1 MDIGSVFLIVV
12 GALIIAVIWYLGTRQ
27 RAAQAQAY
35 AELAARADRTM
46 TDVLEQLTD
55 LNRRTGELQRILKD
69 AE

>member
-1 MDIGSVFLIVV
+1 MDVASVFLIVV
-12 GALIIAVIWYLGTRQ
+12 GALIIAVIWFLGTRQ
-27 RAAQAQAY
+27 RAAQQRAY

-55 LNRRTGELQRILKD
+55 LNKRTGELQRILKD